1 MGCWRDYEDCDV
13 WTWEDQAA
21 ADAARAKAG
30 RAWRWSIHR
39 GRRAHRAAIRS
50 RRRGGSSEGV
60 HAVTR
65 GPLRRLGAEDALAR
79 LYWLA
84 QALGNDYER
93 FEEFVGRGAGGGEVV
108 PGMTTEALVPAA
120 RVAGDRDRWGR
131 GLPTILQATVRVGQ

>member
-60 HAVTR
+60 H
-65 GPLRRLGAEDALAR
+65 
-79 LYWLA
+79 
-84 QALGNDYER
+84 
-93 FEEFVGRGAGGGEVV
+93 RGAGGGEVV